1 MASLLETNVT
11 GNLTVTQNVTAANLF
26 VGGTRV
32 LNTAANTVDVYANS
46 GSLQTSTRLNFVNT
60 STVTV
65 TVAAGSAGNANVSF
79 TASGG
84 SKVTTVT
91 PSADQNN
98 YNPAGLAGTTELR
111 INPSASIKLTGLAAL
126 DDGWQITITNS
137 STDYL
142 LWLEHENTNSTAA
155 NRFALPLKCPAF
167 LMPSDSITLLYN
179 GTNSRWNVVEW
190 SSQGEGMGLTYM
202 DDLIGGVLGGM
213 TSTVSGTG
221 ASVQSGALYLLNA
234 TEKPMGGT
242 QLDTGT
248 TATGRATLGAATTA
262 QIVPTTGACLHVS
275 RLAVEAAVSGTETY
289 NVFTG
294 FADTVGTG
302 AANNAV
308 TWRYGWS
315 GSAATW
321 YQSVYANGTE
331 TSSTTNSPTADTNY
345 NWFVIFINPAWTR
358 ADFIYSTDSV
368 SFTLAGSQTTGLP
381 SSTQYASWA
390 AASIVKSVGTT
401 QRNCTIDLAG
411 YRYDGGRG

>member
-1 MASLLETNVT
+1 MATLLETSVT
-11 GNLTVTQNVTAANLF
+11 GNLTITQNVSAANLY
-26 VGGTRV
+26 VGGT
-32 LNTAANTVDVYANS
+32 LLSNTAANTVDIYANS
-46 GSLQTSTRLNFVNT
+46 GSLQTASRLNFINT
-60 STVTV
+60 ATVTV
-65 TVAAGSAGNANVSF
+65 TVEAGSAGNANVSF
-79 TASGG
+79 SASGG

-98 YNPAGLAGTTELR
+98 YNPSGLTGTTELR
-111 INPSASIKLTGLAAL
+111 VNPSASIKLTGLVAQT
-126 DDGWQITITNS
+126 DGTQVTITNT

-142 LWLEHENTNSTAA
+142 LWLEHENTSSTAA
-155 NRFALPLKCPAF
+155 NRFVLPLKCPAF

-190 SSQGEGMGLTYM
+190 SGQGEGMGLTYM
-202 DDLIGGVLGGM
+202 DDFMSGLLGGM
-213 TSTVSGTG
+213 TGSVSGTG
-221 ASVQSGALYLLNA
+221 ASVQASSYLVNG
-234 TEKPMGGT
+234 TEKPMGVT

-248 TATGRATLGAATTA
+248 TAIGRATLGSSATA

-275 RLAVEAAVSGTETY
+275 RLAIEAAVSGTETY

-294 FADTVGTG
+294 FADSVGNG

-331 TSSTTNSPTADTNY
+331 TNSTTNSPAADTNY
-345 NWFVIFINPAWTR
+345 NWFVIFINPGWTR

-368 SFTLAGSQTTGLP
+368 SFTLSGSQTTGLP
-381 SSTQYASWA
+381 DSTQYASWA

-401 QRNCTIDLAG
+401 QRNVSIDLTG